1 MKVVNKILWG
11 ITNFLSVCS
20 TALVTAMM
28 LLIVVDVVLRT
39 FFNKPITGATE
50 ITQMLMAGML
60 LGFAKSCLGND
71 NLKVDVVVER
81 LPHKVQCI
89 IDILTSIACI
99 VISIMLSWRIWVNAM
114 YHLDKGLTYLT
125 LASVPKWP
133 FIVILAVGLAGGV
146 FGLLLRII
154 KLANDAKAPK
164 TEEAE
169 GGEQ

>member
-1 MKVVNKILWG
+1 MKVVNKILMG
-11 ITNFLSVCS
+11 ITNALSVCS
-20 TALVTAMM
+20 TVLVTAMM

-39 FFNKPITGATE
+39 FFNMPITGSVE
-50 ITQMLMAGML
+50 ITQMLMTGML

-81 LPHKVQCI
+81 LPHKMQCV
-89 IDILTSIACI
+89 IDILTAVVCIGVSIL
-99 VISIMLSWRIWVNAM
+99 LSWRIWVNAM
-114 YHLDKGLTYLT
+114 YHLNKGLTYLT

-154 KLANDAKAPK
+154 KLANEVKSPN

>member
-1 MKVVNKILWG
+1 MKVVNKILSG
-11 ITNFLSVCS
+11 ITNVLSVCS

-39 FFNKPITGATE
+39 FFNMPITGSTE
-50 ITQMLMAGML
+50 ITQMLMTGML

-81 LPHKVQCI
+81 LPHKVQCA
-89 IDILTSIACI
+89 IDILTSIGCI
-99 VISIMLSWRIWVNAM
+99 VIALMLAWRIWENAM
-114 YHLDKGLTYLT
+114 YHMNKGLTYLT

-133 FIVILAVGLAGGV
+133 FIIILAVGFAGGV

-154 KLANDAKAPK
+154 KLGKDMKAPK
-164 TEEAE
+164 AEEAE